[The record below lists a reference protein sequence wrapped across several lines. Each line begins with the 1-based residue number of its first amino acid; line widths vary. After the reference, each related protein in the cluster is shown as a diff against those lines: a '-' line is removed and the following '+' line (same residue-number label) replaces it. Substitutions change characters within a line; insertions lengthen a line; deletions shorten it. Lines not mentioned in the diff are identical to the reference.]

1 MFTSLTD
8 MIEDVM
14 QASLPKFVASVRIAD
29 LSQGRNPLRIVA
41 MRGLP
46 DIQGQRIK
54 NGDDWI
60 DQGKDVRAPDSVL
73 RGLD

>member
-1 MFTSLTD
+1 

-14 QASLPKFVASVRIAD
+14 QASLPKFVTAVRITD
-29 LSQGRNPLRIVA
+29 LAQGRNPLRIVA

-46 DIQGQRIK
+46 DQQGRRLK

-60 DQGKDVRAPDSVL
+60 DQGKDVRDVDI
-73 RGLD
+73 R